1 MDNEKLPANL
11 NERLTAALA
20 KVKAYRES
28 NPDKN
33 GLPMSAAQAGK
44 IIGVSDSIMNG
55 MASRKYKG
63 NYENNIKKIEAFF
76 EVKDNFDCTYQEVEY
91 AETSISTKVYDVI
104 KLCHIKGGLAIF
116 SGDAGIGKTKAAK
129 KYAAD
134 NPTNSVYISLN
145 PCLTSIKAILKLL
158 SSKIGARPERQID
171 DMWLAIREKLS
182 DGMVLIFDEAQ
193 HLPYK
198 PIETL
203 RAFSDSF
210 AEDGQTLGI
219 VFIGNPET
227 VRRLGAKQKAEF
239 AQIANRTKQKLIYGT
254 KHIQRKDIELLFPV
268 LKSREM
274 NAEID
279 FLWGI
284 ARTEQGL
291 RGAVNLFGN
300 AYDNNNYTLK
310 GLTAMAKH
318 MELDLSGLDI
328 TVIKG
333 KKGAA

>member
-1 MDNEKLPANL
+1 MD

-20 KVKAYRES
+20 KVEELKV
-28 NPDKN
+28 NQ
-33 GLPMSAAQAGK
+33 GLSQEKAGK
-44 IIGVSDSIMNG
+44 LIGVSGSVLSG
-55 MASRKYKG
+55 LASGKYKG
-63 NYENNIKKIEAFF
+63 DTERMVKIIEDYFV
-76 EVKDNFDCTYQEVEY
+76 VKDNYDCTYQEIEY
-91 AETSISTKVYDVI
+91 AETSISTKVYDTI

-134 NPTNSVYISLN
+134 NPTNSIYISLN

-158 SSKIGARPERQID
+158 SSKIGARPERQLD

-210 AEDGQTLGI
+210 ADEGQTLGI
-219 VFIGNPET
+219 IFIGNPET

-254 KHIQRKDIELLFPV
+254 KHIQRRDIELLFPV
-268 LKSREM
+268 LKGRSM
-274 NAEID
+274 DAEID

-284 ARTEQGL
+284 SRTEQGL

-318 MELDLSGLDI
+318 MELDLTGLDI
-328 TVIKG
+328 KSIKSS
-333 KKGAA
+333 KGAA